1 LDTQAPN
8 LRTVGIQHISRYGAD
23 FVVKKGSANIALE
36 GRPSSIVLQAG
47 RYVSG
52 EIAEQWRASGHCET
66 VPLQDILHVIP
77 EYTQAHMVAGKRI
90 EMEQKLET
98 DATVRFFFFR
108 II

>member
-1 LDTQAPN
+1 
-8 LRTVGIQHISRYGAD
+8 
-23 FVVKKGSANIALE
+23 
-36 GRPSSIVLQAG
+36 LQAG

-108 II
+108 NIWRGCVVYSFAFLVSSTNLLKCI